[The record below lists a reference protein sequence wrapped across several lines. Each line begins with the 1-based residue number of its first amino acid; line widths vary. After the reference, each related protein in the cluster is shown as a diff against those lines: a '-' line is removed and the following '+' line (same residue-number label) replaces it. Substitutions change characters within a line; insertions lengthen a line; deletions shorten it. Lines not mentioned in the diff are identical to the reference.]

1 MRGFKPSDES
11 RPLRRIDFAKADE
24 GGHLVPIPP
33 HGALHVLKPSHQR
46 IGGDLQEAR
55 RLPKSEEGCV
65 KQIVAGRLLMSANQ
79 IGQVEKTGRHAQRR
93 AVRREL
99 RRLLRREKVAP
110 FLRVPRHK
118 TDCVR
123 PHSAR
128 HGCARDSTKTFEIN
142 LAFQAN
148 DLHGALP
155 KLMQKDR
162 ADASRD
168 SQA

>member
-1 MRGFKPSDES
+1 MRGLKLSDEP
-11 RPLRRIDFAKADE
+11 RPARRVDFAKADE

-33 HGALHVLKPSHQR
+33 HGALPVLKPSHQR
-46 IGGDLQEAR
+46 VACDLQEAWR
-55 RLPKSEEGCV
+55 PPKSHEGCV

-79 IGQVEKTGRHAQRR
+79 IGEVEKTGRHAQRC
-93 AVRREL
+93 ACRREL
-99 RRLLRREKVAP
+99 RRLLLREKVVL
-110 FLRVPRHK
+110 FVRVPGHK
-118 TDCVR
+118 MDCVG

-128 HGCARDSTKTFEIN
+128 RRRARDSTKTFEIN
-142 LAFQAN
+142 LALQAN